1 MCARAR
7 AHAAFFRARS
17 YVSLRAYVCERT
29 SVRARVCV
37 YAYSVTPGVVRDA
50 HTGWEASERAR
61 GIVGRMLRAS
71 TPLPALGVYSYYTT
85 PLSSIY
91 MTTIYTPCTLFPP
104 SLPSLPFPFPPSSAF
119 VPLRPVFLPAPPL
132 ACINFFPTKR
142 PSGISAPFLFPSP
155 LRSLLTSHL
164 THTRIYILVLVPAPF
179 PFAST
184 SFSFLSIFSVSS
196 FAP

>member
-1 MCARAR
+1 MHGSNIVCRVYACARAR

-17 YVSLRAYVCERT
+17 YVVRTCASERA
-29 SVRARVCV
+29 CV

-71 TPLPALGVYSYYTT
+71 TLLPALGVYSYYTT

-104 SLPSLPFPFPPSSAF
+104 SLPSLPFPRPPLSFPS
-119 VPLRPVFLPAPPL
+119 APPRL
-132 ACINFFPTKR
+132 SPC
-142 PSGISAPFLFPSP
+142 PSFGM
-155 LRSLLTSHL
+155 H
-164 THTRIYILVLVPAPF
+164 
-179 PFAST
+179 
-184 SFSFLSIFSVSS
+184 
-196 FAP
+196 